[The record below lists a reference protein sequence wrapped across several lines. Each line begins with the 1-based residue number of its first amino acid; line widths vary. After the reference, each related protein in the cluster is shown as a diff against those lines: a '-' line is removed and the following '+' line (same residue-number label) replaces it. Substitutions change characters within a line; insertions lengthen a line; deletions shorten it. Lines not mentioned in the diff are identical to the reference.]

1 MRYTIAQAHTF
12 SAPRRRGVGMGGGV
26 DRYSDK
32 LINMFKPTEL
42 CLKPSCTYKNLR
54 MGIVCRYFLHFCFVA
69 DPNPPGDEY
78 ELITG
83 IRIRIR
89 PLVSPEIFITRRKQ
103 IIIPELGSR
112 HATMF
117 RKRVNVFRPSMT
129 LIS

>member
-1 MRYTIAQAHTF
+1 
-12 SAPRRRGVGMGGGV
+12 
-26 DRYSDK
+26 
-32 LINMFKPTEL
+32 
-42 CLKPSCTYKNLR
+42 
-54 MGIVCRYFLHFCFVA
+54 MGIVCRSFLHFCFVA

-117 RKRVNVFRPSMT
+117 RKRVNVFRASVT
-129 LIS
+129 LIIYVLGVKMEFHAYMYLESTQKTKKY